1 MTVNSLFPSD
11 DHEAL
16 RQKLRAVLDLLTP
29 EEQTIL
35 TFRFGLK
42 TEGDHSLADTMQQF
56 DVTRERIRQIEA
68 KALRKA
74 RQPG

>member
-1 MTVNSLFPSD
+1 MTANALFPND

-42 TEGDHSLADTMQQF
+42 EDGAHSLAETMQQF
-56 DVTRERIRQIEA
+56 GVTRERIRQIEA
-68 KALRKA
+68 KALRKS
-74 RQPG
+74 RPLG